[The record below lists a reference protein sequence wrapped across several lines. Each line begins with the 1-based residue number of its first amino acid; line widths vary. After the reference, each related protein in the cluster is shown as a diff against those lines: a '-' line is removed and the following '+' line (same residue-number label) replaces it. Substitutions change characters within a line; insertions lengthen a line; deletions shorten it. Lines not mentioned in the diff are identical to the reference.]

1 MIPRIQTD
9 TLPLTLSKANNRD
22 TRVEETNTVPVGYR
36 QGLVTAI
43 ALFLSLSIAF
53 LRFWSFEAPGSWTPS
68 STGAAILTGA
78 GIVLQLIALFRALD
92 VRDEILSRYRV
103 YRANLL
109 RGNIDCNRWRHDIV
123 DRPGH
128 RRWMI
133 SPNVGLF
140 ALFVGSPVIL
150 IRRTRTDCRPAGLAR
165 PRTARRELMFRDV
178 VARLLS

>member
-1 MIPRIQTD
+1 VIPRIQTD
-9 TLPLTLSKANNRD
+9 TLPLTLSKANNSD
-22 TRVEETNTVPVGYR
+22 TRVEETNIVPVGYR

-103 YRANLL
+103 TVR
-109 RGNIDCNRWRHDIV
+109 I
-123 DRPGH
+123 
-128 RRWMI
+128 
-133 SPNVGLF
+133 F
-140 ALFVGSPVIL
+140 FVGIL
-150 IRRTRTDCRPAGLAR
+150 IVIAGATISSIVLAI
-165 PRTARRELMFRDV
+165 EGG
-178 VARLLS
+178 